1 MFLSDLLV
9 HEAIRVDAAS
19 DAAKTIDPVD
29 TLVRHMGTAREF
41 DVDRALEDIRKRE
54 ASGPT
59 LIPHG
64 SFGIAIPHAFTVV
77 CKQLMVGLLVISD
90 GIMWKGTNSRAQV
103 VFLVLGPPQTHD
115 LYLKVLS
122 RIAVL
127 CRKRGFVSGLLKQT
141 RSSETLTF
149 VEKMERP
156 LGPIEPLK
164 DMPVFGVFGAGH
176 GGLAMAGYLAL
187 TGCSVRL
194 FNRTPEHVEAIR
206 RRGGID
212 VVGEINGFAEL
223 ATVSSDAK
231 SVFTD
236 CQVIMVVVPA
246 TAHRDVAV
254 VLAPHLRDDQIVVLN
269 PGRTGGALEFTRT
282 LHEHNPQV
290 QPYLAEAETLL
301 FAARIIDPGQV
312 RIFRIKNAV
321 PMATLPAYL
330 APDILPVIRKA
341 LPQFVPG
348 DNILKTSFDNIGAVF
363 HPAITILN
371 SGRIEDTHG
380 QFQYYV
386 EGVTPAVAR
395 ILEAIDGERVRVA
408 EALGIRAQT
417 AREWLYMAYDSAG
430 STLHAAMQ
438 ANPGYRG
445 ISAPATIH
453 HRYIT
458 EDVPTSLVPIASIG
472 GMLGVDTPVIRAM
485 IDLAGAMHGRDYWKT
500 GRTVERLG
508 IQGMSVKEIRFLVN
522 GIEFSPR

>member
-1 MFLSDLLV
+1 MFLSDLV
-9 HEAIRVDAAS
+9 VKEGVFVGGPPPADPIDA
-19 DAAKTIDPVD
+19 
-29 TLVRHMGTAREF
+29 LVRRIAGARQF
-41 DVDRALEDIRKRE
+41 DAEPVLEDIRSRE

-59 LIPHG
+59 LIPHDSRG
-64 SFGIAIPHAFTVV
+64 VAIPHAFSPG
-77 CKQLMVGLLVISD
+77 CKQLMVGIAVIPG
-90 GIMWKGTNSRAQV
+90 GIVWHGTGSRADL
-103 VFLVLGPPQTHD
+103 VFLVLGPPQTHE

-127 CRKRGFVSGLLKQT
+127 CRKRGFLTALLKQ
-141 RSSETLTF
+141 SSAGDVLDLIQR
-149 VEKMERP
+149 MERS
-156 LGPIEPLK
+156 LGPIEPLRE
-164 DMPVFGVFGAGH
+164 MPVFGVFGAGH

-187 TGCSVRL
+187 TGCTVKL
-194 FNRTPEHVEAIR
+194 FNRSPEHVDAVR

-212 VVGEINGFAEL
+212 VVGEVNGFAEL
-223 ATVSSDAK
+223 SVVSSDPGD
-231 SVFTD
+231 VFPES
-236 CQVIMVVVPA
+236 QVIMVVVPA
-246 TAHRDVAV
+246 TAHRDVAQI
-254 VLAPHLRDDQIVVLN
+254 LAPYLRDGQIVVLN
-269 PGRTGGALEFTRT
+269 PGRTGGALEFIRI
-282 LHEHNPQV
+282 LHEHSPGV
-290 QPYLAEAETLL
+290 HPYLAEAETLL
-301 FAARIIDPGQV
+301 FASRIIDPGQV

-386 EGVTPAVAR
+386 EGVTPAVAKV
-395 ILEAIDGERVRVA
+395 LEAIDAERVRVA

-417 AREWLYMAYDSAG
+417 AREWLYMTYDSAG
-430 STLHAAMQ
+430 STLYSAMQ

-445 ISAPATIH
+445 ISAPATVH

-472 GMLGVDTPVIRAM
+472 DMLGVATPTIHAM

-508 IQGMSVKEIRFLVN
+508 ISGMSVKEIRFLVN
-522 GIEFSPR
+522 GIEPPGR